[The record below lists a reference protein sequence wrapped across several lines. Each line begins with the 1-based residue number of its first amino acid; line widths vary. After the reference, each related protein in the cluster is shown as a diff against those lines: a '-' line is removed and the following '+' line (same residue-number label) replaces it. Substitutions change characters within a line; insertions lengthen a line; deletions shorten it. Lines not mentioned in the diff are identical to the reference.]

1 MADAQ
6 TLTREFVI
14 PLRRHWH
21 HVATYE
27 RAGKAVK
34 AIKAFVAKHMK
45 VIDRDVNNVK
55 LDVLCNNEVW
65 FRGKESPPAKIKVKA
80 VKEGDIVKVTF
91 AQEPQHIT
99 FLKAK
104 HARFHQPAAQ
114 KEQPVQQEKPAQ
126 SAEQKTAEQEKAQAT
141 AIQHQQDAQAEKQA
155 AKHTTKV
162 EKKHNPQR
170 MALKK

>member
-1 MADAQ
+1 MADTQ
-6 TLTREFVI
+6 TLTREFII

-34 AIKAFVAKHMK
+34 AIKEFVAKHMK

-55 LDVLCNNEVW
+55 LDVYCNNEVW
-65 FRGKESPPAKIKVKA
+65 FRGKESPPGKIKVKA
-80 VKEGDIVKVTF
+80 TKEGDIVKVTF
-91 AQEPQHIT
+91 VQDPQHIT

-104 HARFHQPAAQ
+104 HAKYHQPAA
-114 KEQPVQQEKPAQ
+114 KKEPTIEQPKETPT
-126 SAEQKTAEQEKAQAT
+126 AEQKTAEQEKAQAT
-141 AIQHQQDAQAEKQA
+141 AVQHQKEAQADKQA